1 MLRRPADRDRG
12 SSLLEVVIACVLLGI
27 LSTAVLT
34 IVLQTQSAGENNRS
48 RVAAANLAAREIDMV
63 RAEFRRTDDMP
74 LQMAAAGTQ
83 TNKRPLTGGT
93 AGQPLVVDGTPYTVR
108 TSMQWNVT
116 GNATSAC
123 DGGTLVKYPT
133 LGVTVT
139 VTWPN
144 MGGIKPVTTSASL
157 APEKGDGVVTTT
169 DSFVAVRVKDSAGAP
184 NPGRAV
190 AVTGGSTTVTG
201 TTDAQGCAVVEVT
214 PAAGGTSY
222 SAKITESGYVDIA
235 GTPTPSKAVGTLQ
248 AGKLNNSVVFQVDK
262 AGTANLR
269 LVDDTGAQLDAASAA
284 GAQITLVAS
293 ESSGASNSRTVTA
306 TGPVTSV
313 SGLWPTTYGAYI
325 GTTPPA
331 AGYTTQKL
339 APGGTITLD
348 AVLATARLRLSA
360 MPAGTTAVYAAP
372 AGVTSCT
379 DPAARQV
386 DPNAV
391 TLLPG
396 TWGFFAK
403 GPTFACSPGPSSV
416 ALTSGDNGEIVWGE
430 TTIRVDN
437 APAGTIWAVDSTL
450 VGGTKLTTCPTG
462 TVTGSAVNL
471 DAARTGPVVIPA
483 GGWYIYVTNGPAGG
497 PCVGVPAGQ
506 YWKVLAYDADN
517 VLVWATTPSTVT
529 ATNVNKDPRYS
540 VVAWTGATTMTCTN
554 GVPAGATPLTKV
566 ASSAKTTSASGS
578 LAAGTWQ
585 IFVHDSTNKTCSPA
599 GSVTV
604 DGTGVPYTV
613 NLKSVP

>member
-1 MLRRPADRDRG
+1 VRSRRDRG

-34 IVLQTQSAGENNRS
+34 IVLQTQSAGENNRN
-48 RVAAANLAAREIDMV
+48 RIAAANLAAREIDMV
-63 RAEFRRTDDMP
+63 RADFRRTDDMP
-74 LQMAAAGTQ
+74 LQLAASGTQ

-169 DSFVAVRVKDSAGAP
+169 DSFVAVRVKDSSGAP
-184 NPGRAV
+184 NPGRGV
-190 AVTGGSTTVTG
+190 AVTGGSSTVTG

-214 PAAGGTSY
+214 PAAGGTAY
-222 SAKITESGYVDIA
+222 TAKITDSGYVDIS

-248 AGKLNNSVVFQVDK
+248 AGKLNNSVVFQVDR
-262 AGTANLR
+262 AGTVNLR
-269 LVDDTGAQLDAASAA
+269 LVDDTGTQLDASAA
-284 GAQITLVAS
+284 VGAQITLVAS
-293 ESSGASNSRTVTA
+293 ESSGASNTRTVTA

-313 SGLWPTTYGAYI
+313 SGLWPTTYGAFI

-339 APGGTITLD
+339 TPGGTVTLD
-348 AVLATARLRLSA
+348 AVLAAARLKLSA

-372 AGVTSCT
+372 DGVTSCT
-379 DPAARQV
+379 DPEARQV

-403 GPTFACSPGPSSV
+403 GATFACSPGPSSV
-416 ALTSGDNGEIVWGE
+416 ALASGDNGEIVWGE
-430 TTIRVDN
+430 TTIRVDK

-450 VGGTKLTTCPTG
+450 VGTTKLTTCPTG
-462 TVTGSAVNL
+462 AVTASAVNL
-471 DAARTGPVVIPA
+471 DGARTGPVAIPA
-483 GGWYIYVTNGPAGG
+483 GTWYIYVTSGGAAG

-506 YWKVLAYDADN
+506 YAKVLAYDADN
-517 VLVWATTPSTVT
+517 VLVWATSPSTVT
-529 ATNVNKDPRYS
+529 ATNVRKETNYS
-540 VVAWTGATTMTCTN
+540 VVTWTGAATMTCTN
-554 GVPAGATPLTKV
+554 GVPAGVTTLTK
-566 ASSAKTTSASGS
+566 ASTTGTGTTTASGS

-585 IFVHDSTNKTCSPA
+585 IFVRNSQNKTCTLA
-599 GSVTV
+599 GTVTV
-604 DGTGVPYTV
+604 DGLGTPYNV
-613 NLKSVP
+613 QLKSVS